1 MSQSGTEDDDSELP
15 GATPTVTSDAGMQ
28 PNGEMNVIGMAIFAG
43 MLVVMLPV
51 LPLAALGW
59 VVMKLFG

>member
-1 MSQSGTEDDDSELP
+1 MSQNSTDEDGELP
-15 GATPTVTSDAGMQ
+15 VSSPTVTADAGVQ
-28 PNGEMNVIGMAIFAG
+28 PNGEMNVVGLVIFAG
-43 MLVVMLPV
+43 MLVVMLPL

>member
-1 MSQSGTEDDDSELP
+1 MSQSSTEDDDGELP
-15 GATPTVTSDAGMQ
+15 GATPTVTADAGVQ

-59 VVMKLFG
+59 VAMKLFG